1 MLSFTDPAVTPAEA
15 TTYLQAGGVSGWP
28 ESETPRAQAI
38 MRGQRYV
45 AGRYNT
51 RWLTEWENDGAPD
64 QVKYAIAEAAL
75 LEAKTPGSLSAV
87 SNPSTDKVL
96 VQAGKLGWER
106 VKGAGG
112 AYSWWPRAS
121 AVEGL
126 LAGLIGPDAGS
137 FNWLVRA

>member
-15 TTYLQAGGVSGWP
+15 TDYLQAGGVTGWP
-28 ESETPRAQAI
+28 EGDVEQAQAL

-51 RWLTEWENDGAPD
+51 RWLTEWTAVPD
-64 QVKYAIAEAAL
+64 EVKYAIAEAAL

-96 VQAGKLGWER
+96 TQAGKLGWER

-112 AYSWWPRAS
+112 AYSWWPRVS